1 MMILRAI
8 FSFLILLFSFQPIF
22 SQNKYQLY
30 DEEKPVLLKNE
41 FMGGINL
48 HSSGFGIDLRRGYH
62 ITGFKKG
69 VFEVE
74 IVGMKHPK
82 EIRTVN
88 PRFDNAKSYI
98 YGKSNSLTVMRG
110 LYGIQNVL
118 YEKAERAGIQVR
130 YTYSGGFALG
140 FAKPIYLEILPNN
153 YPLEFQTSTEK
164 YDPNEHYTDNIFG
177 RAPFLKGVDELKL
190 YPGLSAKTGVSFEYS
205 NEHERLK
212 VLEVGVALDAFAK
225 PVPIMAL
232 IENKQFYVT
241 FYINVLFGKRW

>member
-1 MMILRAI
+1 MMKLRAT
-8 FSFLILLFSFQPIF
+8 ILLSIFLFAFQPLY

-30 DEEKPVLLKNE
+30 DEERPVLLKNE

-62 ITGFKKG
+62 ITGYKKG

-74 IVGMKHPK
+74 LVGMKHPK

-98 YGKSNSLTVMRG
+98 YGKSNSLTILRG
-110 LYGIQNVL
+110 MYGIQNVL
-118 YEKAERAGIQVR
+118 YSKAERAGIQVR
-130 YTYSGGFALG
+130 YTYSGGLALG
-140 FAKPIYLEILPNN
+140 LAKPVYLEILPNTF
-153 YPLEFQTSTEK
+153 PLEARTTIEK
-164 YDPNEHYTDNIFG
+164 YDPNLHFTDNIFG
-177 RAPFLKGVDELKL
+177 RAPFFRGVDEIAF
-190 YPGLSAKTGVSFEYS
+190 YPGLSAKTGISFEYS
-205 NEHERLK
+205 HDHERLK

-232 IENKQFYVT
+232 IDNKQFYLS
-241 FYINVLFGKRW
+241 FYINVLFGRRW

>member
-1 MMILRAI
+1 MMNLRAI
-8 FSFLILLFSFQPIF
+8 ILSSILFLAIPPLY
-22 SQNKYQLY
+22 SQNKYELY
-30 DEEKPVLLKNE
+30 DEEKTVLLKNE

-62 ITGFKKG
+62 ITGYKKR
-69 VFEVE
+69 VFELE

-118 YEKAERAGIQVR
+118 YSKAERTGIQVR
-130 YTYSGGFALG
+130 YTYSGGLALG
-140 FAKPIYLEILPNN
+140 FAKPIYLEILPNTF
-153 YPLEFQTSTEK
+153 PLEPRSTIEK
-164 YDPNEHYTDNIFG
+164 YDPNIHFTDNIFG
-177 RAPFLKGVDELKL
+177 RASFLKGIDEIKI

-205 NEHERLK
+205 HDHERLK
-212 VLEVGVALDAFAK
+212 VLEVGVALDAFAT

-232 IENKQFYVT
+232 IDNKQFYVT
-241 FYINVLFGKRW
+241 FYINVLFGRRW

>member
-1 MMILRAI
+1 MMNLRGIILFFFLLLAI
-8 FSFLILLFSFQPIF
+8 LPVY
-22 SQNKYQLY
+22 SQDKYQLY

-48 HSSGFGIDLRRGYH
+48 HSSGFGIDLRRAYH
-62 ITGFKKG
+62 ITGYKKG
-69 VFEVE
+69 VFQLE

-98 YGKSNSLTVMRG
+98 YGKSNTLTVMRG
-110 LYGIQNVL
+110 LYGIQNVI
-118 YEKAERAGIQVR
+118 YSKAEKTGIQVR
-130 YTYSGGFALG
+130 YNYSGGLALG
-140 FAKPIYLEILPNN
+140 FAKPVYLEILPDN
-153 YPLEFQTSTEK
+153 YPLEFQTSTER
-164 YDPNEHYTDNIFG
+164 YDANEHFTDNIFG
-177 RAPFLKGVDELKL
+177 RAPFLKGIDEIKF
-190 YPGLSAKTGVSFEYS
+190 YPGISAKTGVSFEYS

-212 VLEVGVALDAFAK
+212 VLEVGVAVDAFAK

-232 IENKQFYVT
+232 IENKQVYVT